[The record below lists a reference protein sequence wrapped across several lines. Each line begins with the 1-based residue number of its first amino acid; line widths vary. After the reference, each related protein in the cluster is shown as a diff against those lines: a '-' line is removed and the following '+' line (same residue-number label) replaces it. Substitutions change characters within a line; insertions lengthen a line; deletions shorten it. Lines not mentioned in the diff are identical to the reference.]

1 MKRSTALALLL
12 LAACTRRE
20 PAPPGPALAPPVV
33 SLAPAVLPP
42 PSAAPLPVA
51 ALAPAPA
58 PPKGTATL
66 VLQRVESVCIVGV
79 GALIPGTIPVGTDLL
94 IETSEGDDVKPA
106 RDFVSCPKQTADRK
120 PPKLGVCRTCRA
132 YGACKIV
139 SPVGAGRSEVQCG
152 KDHIVLEVSAGRTML
167 RGPFGERE
175 VAPYPMK
182 VLPPRKDFRRCDIT
196 C

>member
-1 MKRSTALALLL
+1 MKRSLVLGLLL
-12 LAACTRRE
+12 LGACTRRE
-20 PAPPGPALAPPVV
+20 PAPTSPAPPLV
-33 SLAPAVLPP
+33 SLAPAVGPP

-51 ALAPAPA
+51 APAPAP

-66 VLQRVESVCIVGV
+66 VLQRVESVCIIGV
-79 GALIPGTIPVGTDLL
+79 GALSPGTIPVGTDLL
-94 IETSEGDDVKPA
+94 VETSDGADAKPA
-106 RDFVSCPKQTADRK
+106 RDFVSCPKQSADGK

-132 YGACKIV
+132 YGACKVV
-139 SPVGAGRSEVQCG
+139 SPEGSGDRVEVQCG
-152 KDHIVLEVSAGRTML
+152 KDHVVLEVSAGRTML

-175 VAPYPMK
+175 IAPYPMK